1 MSLIQSL
8 DWNNLTKELTSSD
21 YKKFF
26 TKVNENIDP
35 FGGTYESLNP
45 MFIAAKPNNSSIPI
59 YHKARYGPN
68 LEGCMDSMD
77 SEYGEIQDDMKA

>member
-21 YKKFF
+21 DKKFF

-45 MFIAAKPNNSSIPI
+45 MFIAAKSNYSSIPI
-59 YHKARYGPN
+59 YHKAMYQLN
-68 LEGCMDSMD
+68 LKGCTDTMD
-77 SEYGEIQDDMKA
+77 SEYGGIQDDMKA